1 MKDRTQA
8 ALNTIARQIS
18 ITTGLQIAA
27 DEPFALI
34 PISLPISH
42 RRYLMKQVY
51 RMLQRPFDFTI
62 EESRKMS
69 SRIMRDS
76 LLAKVLSTQLFTSY
90 TTHPTT
96 LDLPGKIVWVTLNL
110 RMIDNSIASTV
121 TPKEPSRAD
130 AVIALAGSV
139 KWCVDLSILILDDL
153 AEAMK
158 HLPSPITTPSL
169 LSFLAPSASPSVL
182 ILLSSAPRSLL
193 RVTLELLKIYFT
205 KLTQCNPTTVTQ
217 RVQVQ
222 ELVQYYK
229 TLPFK
234 LPHLESVLQEVDN
247 SVRTAYTNAK
257 ISSAGRVECET
268 KMLVDGEVP
277 QCLEKVVEYIFSPK
291 IAGKVV
297 DSVDQGAVWGWDTSW
312 LGLRDGKGKGMD
324 RRRYDVIR
332 KTVFK
337 EGTKLRVCK
346 RCGSVMEDLY
356 GGVEGQRQGLP
367 PWLVHAQRNCVCL
380 GYWMVE
386 G

>member
-1 MKDRTQA
+1 M
-8 ALNTIARQIS
+8 
-18 ITTGLQIAA
+18 
-27 DEPFALI
+27 
-34 PISLPISH
+34 
-42 RRYLMKQVY
+42 
-51 RMLQRPFDFTI
+51 
-62 EESRKMS
+62 
-69 SRIMRDS
+69 
-76 LLAKVLSTQLFTSY
+76 
-90 TTHPTT
+90 
-96 LDLPGKIVWVTLNL
+96 
-110 RMIDNSIASTV
+110 
-121 TPKEPSRAD
+121 
-130 AVIALAGSV
+130 
-139 KWCVDLSILILDDL
+139 
-153 AEAMK
+153 
-158 HLPSPITTPSL
+158 
-169 LSFLAPSASPSVL
+169 
-182 ILLSSAPRSLL
+182 
-193 RVTLELLKIYFT
+193 
-205 KLTQCNPTTVTQ
+205 
-217 RVQVQ
+217 
-222 ELVQYYK
+222 QYYK